1 MLKYILYVVLALD
14 SVSAYLIA
22 RIPEI
27 SFFLSTALMFFA
39 SDYIME
45 YFLKKSLRK
54 MSFVTRTIIFL
65 FYGLLVLPVLCTACA
80 LFLQNAV
87 FYPYQKWIVLVLL
100 ASFLFVGILL
110 SIRYNMKIKL
120 KL

>member
-1 MLKYILYVVLALD
+1 MVYNIVSLD
-14 SVSAYLIA
+14 SVPAYLVA

-27 SFFLSTALMFFA
+27 SFLLSTVVIAFT

-45 YFLKKSLRK
+45 YFLKKSLKK
-54 MSFVTRTIIFL
+54 MNFITRTIIFL
-65 FYGLLVLPVLCTACA
+65 FYGLLVLPALCTACA

-87 FYPYQKWIVLVLL
+87 LYPYQKWIVAVLL
-100 ASFLFVGILL
+100 ASFLLVGILL
-110 SIRYNMKIKL
+110 SIRYNMRLKL

>member
-1 MLKYILYVVLALD
+1 MAYNVLALD
-14 SVSAYLIA
+14 SVPAYLIA

-54 MSFVTRTIIFL
+54 MNFVTRTIIFL
-65 FYGLLVLPVLCTACA
+65 VYGLLVLPVLCTACA
-80 LFLQNAV
+80 LFLQNTLL
-87 FYPYQKWIVLVLL
+87 YPYQGWIVLVLL
-100 ASFLFVGILL
+100 ASFLFVGIML
-110 SIRYNMKIKL
+110 SIRYNMKVKL
-120 KL
+120 RL